1 MNLFASIPTYLRLL
15 AIDYMFK
22 CPFLKRV
29 IQPSRLFLHCD
40 IDARFVFHKT
50 IHSDDCLLIKLVG
63 GFQVGSVDA
72 RESSA
77 CADINIKNEAH
88 ASGDVVLQTKHHSDK
103 SADTLFVNLWVV
115 LSIYLPGSLNLLFA
129 SQSINR
135 IEMSS
140 FTYQEI
146 VKITSTMAENKKAI
160 IIIPELKVKGISNMD
175 VTPREGLICTEI
187 DRESLILVAAHL
199 KIIFIHIMG
208 VIVNGFCFN

>member
-1 MNLFASIPTYLRLL
+1 
-15 AIDYMFK
+15 
-22 CPFLKRV
+22 
-29 IQPSRLFLHCD
+29 
-40 IDARFVFHKT
+40 
-50 IHSDDCLLIKLVG
+50 
-63 GFQVGSVDA
+63 
-72 RESSA
+72 
-77 CADINIKNEAH
+77 
-88 ASGDVVLQTKHHSDK
+88 LQTKHHSDK

-115 LSIYLPGSLNLLFA
+115 LSIYLPGSLNLLFV
-129 SQSINR
+129 SQGINR

-146 VKITSTMAENKKAI
+146 VNITSTMAENKKAI

-199 KIIFIHIMG
+199 KRFGKIIFIHIMG

>member
-1 MNLFASIPTYLRLL
+1 
-15 AIDYMFK
+15 
-22 CPFLKRV
+22 
-29 IQPSRLFLHCD
+29 
-40 IDARFVFHKT
+40 
-50 IHSDDCLLIKLVG
+50 
-63 GFQVGSVDA
+63 
-72 RESSA
+72 
-77 CADINIKNEAH
+77 
-88 ASGDVVLQTKHHSDK
+88 
-103 SADTLFVNLWVV
+103 
-115 LSIYLPGSLNLLFA
+115 
-129 SQSINR
+129 
-135 IEMSS
+135 MSS